1 MVFSWCNL
9 KLDYR
14 RQIFIWSMENTDRY
28 DLMFPA
34 ENDGIKC
41 VWSSHLHCMH
51 FWFDGTV
58 PECCYSLIVF
68 VAVKCQWNTYLN
80 WAACIT
86 QAWPSLQEISLPYST
101 YVPCVCRYAYLI
113 HLCQLRISEQHR
125 NMRKHVQIP
134 VCQRW
139 GKVKWVPRHSIK
151 TAPYAILEQI
161 AVYSHTF
168 WAFPWQS
175 VTTACL

>member
-14 RQIFIWSMENTDRY
+14 RQIFVLSVENTDRC

-34 ENDGIKC
+34 ENHGIKC
-41 VWSSHLHCMH
+41 IWSSHLLCMH

-58 PECCYSLIVF
+58 PECCYSLLVF

-80 WAACIT
+80 GAACIT
-86 QAWPSLQEISLPYST
+86 QALPFLQEISLPYSM
-101 YVPCVCRYAYLI
+101 YVPCVYRYARLI
-113 HLCQLRISEQHR
+113 CLCQLRISEQFR
-125 NMRKHVQIP
+125 NMRMRVQIP

-139 GKVKWVPRHSIK
+139 GEVKWVRKHSIK
-151 TAPYAILEQI
+151 TAPYAIPERI
-161 AVYSHTF
+161 TVYSHTF

-175 VTTACL
+175 DTTACL